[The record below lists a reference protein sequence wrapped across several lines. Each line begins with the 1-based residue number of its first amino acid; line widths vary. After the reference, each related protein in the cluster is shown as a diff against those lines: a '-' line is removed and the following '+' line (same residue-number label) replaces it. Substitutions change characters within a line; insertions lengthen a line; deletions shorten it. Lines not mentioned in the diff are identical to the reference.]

1 MATPPTDYYSLL
13 GLQPSATTEAVRN
26 AYKAAAMTHHPD
38 RGGSPALWA
47 QISLA
52 YDTLSDLQKRA
63 IYDRSK
69 TETHG
74 GAERQF
80 AQKFGE
86 GSFDTSA
93 PPSRAGRKAGMSILK
108 QMEEVKKDEERVA
121 AVNRTAV
128 VASGFSMSH
137 SAGFEAWMRNQ
148 KGMGQHGFYTADDLL
163 RESKAGTFNGMIEA
177 TGATATP
184 LPTLSAL
191 AIRFER
197 HGPPEEVLRLEHAL
211 RMPEQLA
218 YGEVLVYW
226 LAASVTEEDLLR
238 VQTPLTILNNFPPF
252 NRTKQKWEEIRLP
265 ATAGGEGVGIVLAT
279 AKDVPSV
286 KLDDADEV
294 AKAVRSLPGMHANAH
309 ALEVKDWVI
318 ALPDAR
324 RAPVGC
330 WSSLSVVPSER
341 LLKVPAQLLPLQHYA
356 CSRALCTAY
365 RLLEDYGSLRPG
377 DTLIQNAADLPVG
390 QAVIQLCTMLKIR
403 TINLV
408 PDDAGFERSK
418 ELLMQLGATHV
429 LRDNSK
435 LAEFLEALG
444 SEMPRLALDSL
455 GGDAGRRLAIALR
468 PGGTLVVHSMQSGQ
482 VPQLSPS
489 LIMYQQISLYGFNL
503 SQWVSEN
510 GSEAYLAM
518 LRTLAEL
525 VQADRL
531 NLYTRTLKAEDLDG
545 DSLAAALASHRMVQD
560 GRTIRERSV
569 FLFGSEAAANDLY
582 FDISTAIRK
591 LERGLDEEND
601 PLSSPPVRAAPSS
614 GTAASG
620 ATGSGPRASER
631 WADALEML
639 REIDLPQYI
648 ANFEEEE
655 MTSMALLEDIVS
667 RADGEK
673 ELMEALKEM
682 GIKKMG
688 HRQTIVGAVL
698 GKL

>member
-1 MATPPTDYYSLL
+1 
-13 GLQPSATTEAVRN
+13 
-26 AYKAAAMTHHPD
+26 
-38 RGGSPALWA
+38 
-47 QISLA
+47 
-52 YDTLSDLQKRA
+52 
-63 IYDRSK
+63 
-69 TETHG
+69 
-74 GAERQF
+74 
-80 AQKFGE
+80 
-86 GSFDTSA
+86 
-93 PPSRAGRKAGMSILK
+93 
-108 QMEEVKKDEERVA
+108 
-121 AVNRTAV
+121 
-128 VASGFSMSH
+128 
-137 SAGFEAWMRNQ
+137 
-148 KGMGQHGFYTADDLL
+148 
-163 RESKAGTFNGMIEA
+163 
-177 TGATATP
+177 
-184 LPTLSAL
+184 
-191 AIRFER
+191 
-197 HGPPEEVLRLEHAL
+197 
-211 RMPEQLA
+211 
-218 YGEVLVYW
+218 
-226 LAASVTEEDLLR
+226 
-238 VQTPLTILNNFPPF
+238 
-252 NRTKQKWEEIRLP
+252 
-265 ATAGGEGVGIVLAT
+265 
-279 AKDVPSV
+279 
-286 KLDDADEV
+286 
-294 AKAVRSLPGMHANAH
+294 
-309 ALEVKDWVI
+309 
-318 ALPDAR
+318 
-324 RAPVGC
+324 
-330 WSSLSVVPSER
+330 
-341 LLKVPAQLLPLQHYA
+341 
-356 CSRALCTAY
+356 
-365 RLLEDYGSLRPG
+365 
-377 DTLIQNAADLPVG
+377 
-390 QAVIQLCTMLKIR
+390 
-403 TINLV
+403 
-408 PDDAGFERSK
+408 
-418 ELLMQLGATHV
+418 MQLGATHV